1 MNLAEIRKKALGVRK
16 PEEQD
21 LCSAEETICS
31 ELPEISLTDML
42 SASSGEEQAE
52 EPLEYDFPSDTFAD
66 EFCQPLDL
74 EREQS
79 GTFAEFPDQFEA
91 QEVDMTG
98 LQGSETFTPDQP
110 ESPLAHDI
118 TVSAPEAGITVEVP
132 VEALSATVRHP
143 AYDPVAILLAGRK
156 SAEENDVSA
165 IDGVDQVSGDLEEY
179 LCFKVADEEYALSI
193 MAIKEIIKPREVTEV
208 PRMPR
213 FVSGVISLRG
223 VIIPIMDMRL
233 RLSLAVQKPT
243 GRERVLV
250 LKTSNGLCGI
260 LVDEVIQVVRFA
272 NSAIEGPPAIL
283 DGVDREFVMGLG
295 RFDNRMLIL
304 LNLESILD
312 LKVH

>member
-1 MNLAEIRKKALGVRK
+1 MNLAEIRKKAHGVRK
-16 PEEQD
+16 PEEQE

-31 ELPEISLTDML
+31 ELPEMSFKDML
-42 SASSGEEQAE
+42 SASSVEEQAD
-52 EPLEYDFPSDTFAD
+52 EPLEYDFPSDSFAD
-66 EFCQPLDL
+66 EFCQPADL
-74 EREQS
+74 EPEQY
-79 GTFAEFPDQFEA
+79 GTIAEFADQFDAE
-91 QEVDMTG
+91 EVDMAG
-98 LQGSETFTPDQP
+98 LQGSETPAPEPP
-110 ESPLAHDI
+110 ESPLAHD
-118 TVSAPEAGITVEVP
+118 TPVSASSDGIAVEAPVEV
-132 VEALSATVRHP
+132 LSAKVRHP

-156 SAEENDVSA
+156 SAEDNDVSV
-165 IDGVDQVSGDLEEY
+165 IEGLDQVSGDLEEY

-233 RLSLAVQKPT
+233 RLSLPVQKPT

-260 LVDEVIQVVRFA
+260 LVDEVIQVVRIA

-283 DGVDREFVMGLG
+283 DGLDREFVMGLG

-312 LKVH
+312 LNVH

>member
-16 PEEQD
+16 PEEQEI
-21 LCSAEETICS
+21 CSAEETICS
-31 ELPEISLTDML
+31 ESSEMLLTDMQ
-42 SASSGEEQAE
+42 SVAAVEEQAE
-52 EPLEYDFPSDTFAD
+52 ESLEYDFPSDTFAD
-66 EFCQPLDL
+66 EFCRQVEAEP
-74 EREQS
+74 EQS
-79 GTFAEFPDQFEA
+79 GVFAEFTAQFEGEEA
-91 QEVDMTG
+91 DRADLHEA
-98 LQGSETFTPDQP
+98 ETLTPEQP
-110 ESPLAHDI
+110 ESSLAPDI
-118 TVSAPEAGITVEVP
+118 SVSTPSADTAAEEPI
-132 VEALSATVRHP
+132 EALSAPVRHP

-156 SAEENDVSA
+156 SAEENDVSVV
-165 IDGVDQVSGDLEEY
+165 DGADQVSGDLEEY

-233 RLSLAVQKPT
+233 RLSLAVHKPT